1 MRRYVVCILVA
12 AALANSV
19 VMNRGVFAQEVSKTG
34 NVDLSAVTI
43 DKQSEVDS
51 AEKKVAD
58 NKQDLESK
66 RRETQA
72 VEKKVEES
80 AKEIQH
86 IKSEIEELKSKIA
99 EKKAEKE
106 RKKREAASRTVS
118 IGKYAANSAGNGYAA
133 GNCTWYVK
141 SRRPDIGS
149 YWGNANQW
157 IASAQAA
164 GFSTG
169 SAPKQGAIGVS
180 FEGYYGH
187 VVYVESVSEDG
198 STVNLS
204 EMNAKGLG
212 VISSRTAPASS
223 FQYIYSRA

>member
-1 MRRYVVCILVA
+1 VA

-19 VMNRGVFAQEVSKTG
+19 VMNRGVFAQEVPKTG
-34 NVDLSAVTI
+34 NADLLAVTI
-43 DKQSEVDS
+43 DRQSEVDS
-51 AEKKVAD
+51 AEKMVAD
-58 NKQDLESK
+58 VKQTLESNK
-66 RRETQA
+66 KEAQL

-80 AKEIQH
+80 AKEIQQ
-86 IKSEIEELKSKIA
+86 IKSEIEELKARIA

-106 RKKREAASRTVS
+106 RKKREAASKTVS

>member
-1 MRRYVVCILVA
+1 VA

-19 VMNRGVFAQEVSKTG
+19 AMNRGGFAQEVSKTG

-80 AKEIQH
+80 TKEIQH
-86 IKSEIEELKSKIA
+86 IKSEIEELKTRIA

-106 RKKREAASRTVS
+106 RKKREAASKTVS

-141 SRRPDIGS
+141 SRRPDIGN

-164 GFSTG
+164 EFSTG